1 MPDQPPAVQLP
12 MDDAECARTII
23 RRIFIAQVAVLAT
36 GVAIVIVLSIYTGEA
51 GTFLFAFLLGS
62 LGGSVSL
69 FRRLPKQTSASLRQL
84 SRDWIST
91 LVPMLYG
98 GVMAIVAYLLFM
110 GQILTGDGGT
120 GLFTSNLF
128 PNFTRPPVPADKLL
142 TVPMILKIR
151 PETIMDVGKLLVWSF
166 LSGYSERF
174 VTGILGTLEQRSSGE
189 KT

>member
-84 SRDWIST
+84 A
-91 LVPMLYG
+91 L
-98 GVMAIVAYLLFM
+98 
-110 GQILTGDGGT
+110 
-120 GLFTSNLF
+120 
-128 PNFTRPPVPADKLL
+128 
-142 TVPMILKIR
+142 
-151 PETIMDVGKLLVWSF
+151 
-166 LSGYSERF
+166 ERS
-174 VTGILGTLEQRSSGE
+174 IA
-189 KT
+189 